1 PPSSAS
7 SACTGRARSVPI
19 SRSRRQT
26 ARCVRWSRTSSH
38 RHPAPQDKAGDRRPV
53 RRLEAERVTVLEHL
67 CDLIAAEP
75 ADILELGLVTRDLA
89 AERLGEEADHQG
101 GGDRPGL
108 AGKIAYATD
117 ADAGLL
123 EDLAP
128 HRVLERFARL
138 HEAGKARIHARREA
152 GLTPEQAALT
162 VDREHDGH
170 RVGARKVR
178 RATLRAVAAPAG
190 IGHLREGSAQSAE
203 AVRPVPVDK
212 AAGLSGC
219 PELVLGKGFA
229 HEQAANV

>member
-1 PPSSAS
+1 
-7 SACTGRARSVPI
+7 
-19 SRSRRQT
+19 
-26 ARCVRWSRTSSH
+26 
-38 RHPAPQDKAGDRRPV
+38 
-53 RRLEAERVTVLEHL
+53 
-67 CDLIAAEP
+67 
-75 ADILELGLVTRDLA
+75 
-89 AERLGEEADHQG
+89 
-101 GGDRPGL
+101 
-108 AGKIAYATD
+108 YATD

-162 VDREHDGH
+162 VDREHDDH

-229 HEQAANV
+229 HEQAANVEGGKAGRLECLRPARTGHRESRCLAIEAEQYRLAEIA